1 MREPR
6 GEALDGHVPATDPLS
21 PRAAF
26 ERFTGPV
33 GSIVRYEP
41 SDPWE
46 VDTARLP
53 APLAKYRRQ
62 MRAFAERH
70 LGPRALDADVEPHA
84 APGTLSDGNRAV
96 LCAAAREGLL
106 SDLLPWP
113 LGSTDPRLLRYPL
126 FLPQAL
132 KTEELARVDG
142 GLMLLISASNLGVG
156 PIVLSGDLGLVR
168 RELLPAFRAS
178 ARGEPWVFAF
188 AITEPDG
195 GSDVEDGHGARSYRP
210 GVIARRE
217 AGGFRLTGRKCF
229 ISGGDIAKRIVVFAA
244 LAGEGMASWTAF
256 LVAGDAPGFR
266 VTRTELKM
274 GMRASA
280 AAEIELDDVFVADA
294 SVVGDLRGGW
304 AINRATLNMS
314 RIPVA
319 AMGVGFARAATEEAT
334 RFACTFRLA
343 GKPLVSY
350 QEVQLALAEMM
361 AETQAARAMT
371 WDAAQHAQARQ
382 GLASAAKF
390 HATDTARRV
399 CERAMDLLGNHSVL
413 HAERVEKVLRDARLT
428 QIFEGTNQINRL
440 AVIEDEQERLL
451 AAIRDGADAP
461 RGRKRDP

>member
-1 MREPR
+1 MRDPSD
-6 GEALDGHVPATDPLS
+6 EALDGHVSPADPLS

-26 ERFTGPV
+26 ARIAAAVRP
-33 GSIVRYEP
+33 IVRYDVG
-41 SDPWE
+41 DPWE

-53 APLAKYRRQ
+53 GPLARYRRQ

-70 LGPRALDADVEPHA
+70 LGPRALAADLEPHA
-84 APGTLSDGNRAV
+84 ATGTMSEGNRALLGV
-96 LCAAAREGLL
+96 AAREGLL

-113 LGSTDPRLLRYPL
+113 LGSLDPRLLRYPL

-132 KTEELARVDG
+132 KAEELARADG
-142 GLMLLISASNLGVG
+142 GLMLLVCANGLGVG
-156 PIVLSGDLGLVR
+156 PVVLSGDLGLVR
-168 RELLPAFRAS
+168 RELLPAFRAN
-178 ARGEPWVFAF
+178 ARGEPWTFAF
-188 AITEPDG
+188 AITEPGG
-195 GSDVEDGHGARSYRP
+195 GSDVEDGHGARTYKP
-210 GVIARRE
+210 GVTARRE
-217 AGGFRLTGRKCF
+217 AGGHRLRGRKCY
-229 ISGGDIAKRIVVFAA
+229 ISGGDVAKRVVVFAA
-244 LAGEGMASWTAF
+244 LEGEGMTSWTAF
-256 LVAGDAPGFR
+256 LVANDAPGFR
-266 VTRTELKM
+266 VARTELKM

-280 AAEIELDDVFVADA
+280 AAEIELDDVFVPDA
-294 SVVGDLRGGW
+294 GVVGGLRGGW
-304 AINRATLNMS
+304 ALNRATLNMS

-343 GKPLVSY
+343 GKPLVAY
-350 QEVQLALAEMM
+350 QEVQLALADMM

-413 HAERVEKVLRDARLT
+413 HGQRVEKALRDVRLT

-440 AVIEDEQERLL
+440 AVIEEEQERLL
-451 AAIRDGADAP
+451 AAIRTGRDAP
-461 RGRKRDP
+461 DDRSHVP